1 MTTPDATPDATPA
14 HVPAH
19 APGDAPADVSA
30 QAPAGVPAAASADA
44 SGDALADA
52 PADSSAGAP
61 ADVSRDGPADG
72 PTRAPDRLRAET
84 PVAPRQD
91 PSAEA
96 PDSTPA
102 DASCGTPADTPCG
115 GRAGAPTAAPGG
127 APAAPRAVSPPEP
140 LPEHSPEPS
149 PADPDGTPS
158 LLPVATGRQTRARL
172 RVALRGRR
180 GALWA
185 ALAALVLDSCL
196 SLAGPVAIGRITQA
210 VTDHRGSGA
219 LVWPVGLLAGA
230 AVAGALTG
238 WAATVLLA
246 RVVLTVTGRLREDA
260 VAAALVLPVD
270 TVETGGTGD
279 LVARVSGDTDRVSEA
294 ASGAL
299 GDFAAAALTI
309 LAALAGL
316 AALDWRFA
324 VAGLLAVPLQAYTL
338 RWYLRTSRPLYA
350 AGRTAEGGRA
360 SALLGAFTALP
371 TLRAL
376 RLGPGRH
383 ARVAAASRDAMAYE
397 FRAAR
402 AATRFYGRLNLAEFT
417 GLSAILLAAWWLVRT
432 GRADIGAATTAAL
445 FFAGLFDP
453 VNILLGTFD
462 SVQRATAALA
472 RIVGVTLHAPD
483 PARGTRPS
491 GPGTRP
497 GTGVVVRGVRHRY
510 GDGPDVL
517 HGIDLDLRPGR
528 RLAVVGATG
537 SGKSTLAALIAGT
550 RPPSAGS
557 VTLDGVPTGD
567 LARPGADG
575 DRRIALVTQEHHLF
589 PGTLADNLRLASRGA
604 PDSALE
610 AALAAVGAA
619 DWAAA
624 LPDGLDTVVGRGGG
638 IRLTARQT
646 QQLALARVLLL
657 DPEVVV
663 LDEATAEAGS
673 DTARGLDRAALAVT
687 EGRTA
692 VVVAHRLS
700 QAATADTVLVMED
713 GRVTERGRPDE
724 LRAAGGAYARLWE
737 SWARGRR

>member
-1 MTTPDATPDATPA
+1 MTTPDATPGDAPT
-14 HVPAH
+14 HVPADALAD

-44 SGDALADA
+44 SGDALAGA

-72 PTRAPDRLRAET
+72 PTRAPDRPRAET

-91 PSAEA
+91 PSGEA

-102 DASCGTPADTPCG
+102 DASCGTP
-115 GRAGAPTAAPGG
+115 AGAPTAAPGG
-127 APAAPRAVSPPEP
+127 APAAPRAVPPPEP
-140 LPEHSPEPS
+140 SPEPS
-149 PADPDGTPS
+149 PADPDGAPS

-172 RVALRGRR
+172 RVALRGRW

-462 SVQRATAALA
+462 SVQRAAAALA

-491 GPGTRP
+491 GPGSRP